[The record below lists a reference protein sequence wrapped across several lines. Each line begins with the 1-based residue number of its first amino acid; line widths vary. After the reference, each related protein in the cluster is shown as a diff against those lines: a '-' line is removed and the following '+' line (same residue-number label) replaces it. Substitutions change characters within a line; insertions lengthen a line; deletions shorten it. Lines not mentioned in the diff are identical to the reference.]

1 MGFLLGLEA
10 REQSEVSSS
19 ESVETERCGESRPD
33 CFAKGIQN
41 DSLLRYRIALFLRLF
56 LKNFVFGT

>member
-1 MGFLLGLEA
+1 MNKKIMHFLLGLEV

-33 CFAKGIQN
+33 CFTKGRHN
-41 DSLLRYRIALFLRLF
+41 DSLLREIFFLVL
-56 LKNFVFGT
+56 L